1 MNNQAAQT
9 MPDLPR
15 PYWKAGEV
23 KDDFGNTYNET
34 DLFTDDDMRAMY
46 QKGYAAALSQP
57 AGVPDGWKL
66 VPVIPTE
73 EMIAR
78 GDEIIAE
85 DGKRVRPESIYD
97 AMVSGA
103 PAVSGGECHKPCT
116 PIDFFNGDA
125 CPDCVTRDYSP
136 QPPSGASVSERA
148 TVSLDL
154 NNLPTEWPWDE
165 GSPCLDPRPV
175 GMVYPAVPTPRA
187 FGYLDKTGV
196 EWAAYDTGQME
207 DYGRRA
213 FADGANTVL
222 HAVDQVVNDLW
233 SSDEYRRGWSD
244 CAMTNGLN
252 LEQALTQ
259 QHALSS
265 PRQEVDSTAASTQG
279 LREYITRI
287 KEAHKH
293 AATYSLTEYEKG
305 WTRRGKVIAD
315 ELESLLTSPTT
326 GADGE
331 KLMGRG
337 ADHG

>member
-165 GSPCLDPRPV
+165 GCTRLSRPLARSATWTRLASS
-175 GMVYPAVPTPRA
+175 GRPTTR
-187 FGYLDKTGV
+187 GRWRITGD
-196 EWAAYDTGQME
+196 A
-207 DYGRRA
+207 R
-213 FADGANTVL
+213 
-222 HAVDQVVNDLW
+222 
-233 SSDEYRRGWSD
+233 
-244 CAMTNGLN
+244 
-252 LEQALTQ
+252 
-259 QHALSS
+259 
-265 PRQEVDSTAASTQG
+265 
-279 LREYITRI
+279 
-287 KEAHKH
+287 
-293 AATYSLTEYEKG
+293 SLTVQTQCYM
-305 WTRRGKVIAD
+305 
-315 ELESLLTSPTT
+315 P
-326 GADGE
+326 
-331 KLMGRG
+331 
-337 ADHG
+337 